1 MQQAA
6 VIETTSFSS
15 LTLEWELQ
23 LGNSERVL
31 SVKER
36 EREREREGER
46 EREYHKNNQKSG
58 FTKPIHENSPTIRPA
73 NSHEH
78 SQADTNVNEHTLEH
92 KHRVRQIHEQIMKEN
107 LHLLT
112 IF

>member
-46 EREYHKNNQKSG
+46 ERER
-58 FTKPIHENSPTIRPA
+58 ENTTTTIR
-73 NSHEH
+73 NQV
-78 SQADTNVNEHTLEH
+78 SQNLYMKILPLSDLQTHMNTL
-92 KHRVRQIHEQIMKEN
+92 KQTQ
-107 LHLLT
+107 T
-112 IF
+112 

>member
-46 EREYHKNNQKSG
+46 ERERIPQKQSEIRFHK
-58 FTKPIHENSPTIRPA
+58 TYT
-73 NSHEH
+73 
-78 SQADTNVNEHTLEH
+78 
-92 KHRVRQIHEQIMKEN
+92 
-107 LHLLT
+107 
-112 IF
+112 

>member
-23 LGNSERVL
+23 LGYSERVL

-36 EREREREGER
+36 EREREREGIVCVCE
-46 EREYHKNNQKSG
+46 KN
-58 FTKPIHENSPTIRPA
+58 
-73 NSHEH
+73 
-78 SQADTNVNEHTLEH
+78 
-92 KHRVRQIHEQIMKEN
+92 
-107 LHLLT
+107 
-112 IF
+112 